1 MALTPEADPHIAVLV
16 VAYNAQDTLAPVLDR
31 IPEDFAVRIASV
43 IVCDDAST
51 DATHDVATTY
61 QRGSRLPLTIVRHPH
76 NRGYGGNQKY
86 GYRWAID
93 RGMDLV
99 VLLHGDGQYAPEE
112 LSRMVAPIVDGRA
125 DVVFGS
131 RMMRRADALR
141 GGMPLYKFVG
151 NTILTAVQNVLAGVR
166 LTEWHSGY
174 RAYRTAALAAVDF
187 EANSDEF
194 DFDTQI
200 ILQMLA
206 SGVRIHEIPIPT
218 FYGEEISRVNSIRYG
233 LQILG
238 HTLRHA
244 LRTRARR
251 RNPLAPRGDTGH

>member
-1 MALTPEADPHIAVLV
+1 MTSTPEPRVAVLV
-16 VAYNAQDTLAPVLDR
+16 VAYNAEETLAAVLDR
-31 IPEDFAVRIASV
+31 IPADFAARIASV

-61 QRGSRLPLTIVRHPH
+61 QRGSSLPLTIVRHPE
-76 NRGYGGNQKY
+76 NLGYGGNQKF

-93 RGMDLV
+93 HAMDLV

-112 LSRMVAPIVDGRA
+112 LPRMVAPIVEDRA

-131 RMMRRADALR
+131 RMMRRSDALR

-151 NTILTAVQNVLAGVR
+151 NTCLTAAQNALAGVR

-174 RAYRTAALAAVDF
+174 RAYRTSALAGVAF

-200 ILQMLA
+200 ILQMIEA
-206 SGVRIHEIPIPT
+206 GRRIHEIPIPT
-218 FYGEEISRVNSIRYG
+218 FYGDEISRVNSIRYG

-238 HTLRHA
+238 HTLRF
-244 LRTRARR
+244 TRR
-251 RNPLAPRGDTGH
+251 RRRASAG